1 MTLSWNEIK
10 ERAISFSKKWEDAEN
25 EAAEAKP
32 FLIDFFNIFGVSN
45 RRVTAFETHVKKL
58 DNKDGFID
66 MLWKGNI
73 LIEMKSRGKNLD
85 RAYTQAK
92 DYFPGLKDYE
102 LPKYILVCDFQTFRL
117 YDLEYDKRYEFTLK
131 DLYKKVKLF
140 GFVAGYGAS
149 VEIKE
154 QDPVNIKAAERM
166 GQLHDSLKAIGYE
179 GHELEKYLVR
189 LLFCMF
195 ADDTTIFNKDI
206 FYDYLVQHATPD
218 GANLASIINEIFEVL
233 NTPTDKRLK
242 NISEELNA
250 FPYVNGRLFEER
262 LPLASFDS
270 KMRTLLLECCT
281 LDWGKISPA
290 IFGSMFQSVM
300 NPTERRNLGA
310 HYTSE
315 TNILKLI
322 QPLFLDELWA
332 EFEKI
337 KGNKKH
343 LELFHRKIASLTF
356 LDPACGCGNF
366 LVVTYREIRLLE
378 LQVVKALLGT
388 QKVLNISD
396 YLLCNVDSYYG
407 FEYEE
412 FPAQIAQVALWLMD
426 HQMNMACSEEFGE
439 YFVRLPLRKSANIV
453 HADALELDWNSVVTS
468 SELTFIIG
476 NPPFIGSKIMTDF
489 QREQVRIAFD
499 NTTGSGTLD
508 YVSAWYAKAAHYIQ
522 GTQIKVAFVST
533 NSIVQGEQV
542 ATIWNKLMNEMG
554 IHIHFAHTTFKWSN
568 EARGKAAVYCIIIA
582 FAAYDTKHKTIFHY
596 EDIRGEAQVLPA
608 QNINAYLVDAPNTLV
623 ASRTK
628 PLCDVPEMKYGNK
641 PTDGGYLIFSNDEK
655 HAFLDLEP
663 LAEKFIKPLISA
675 KEFLN
680 GQKRW
685 CLWLPDANPAELKK
699 MPHVLKR
706 VEGVKTARLASSK
719 AATRAKA
726 QTPTLFDEIR
736 DFGDTFIVIPSTTSE
751 NRKYIP
757 MGFFDKDSI
766 ANNSCHIIPNGT
778 LYHFGMLM
786 SAMHMAWVNYVCGRL
801 ESRLRYSKDIVYNN
815 YPWAKATEKQVAKI
829 EQCAQ
834 AVLDARAQYP
844 TSTLADLYDPLT
856 MPPALLKAHNAL
868 DKAVDAA
875 YRSTAFPT
883 NAARIEFLFSM
894 YEEMK
899 S

>member
-10 ERAISFSKKWEDAEN
+10 ERAIAFSKKWEDAEN

-45 RRVTAFETHVKKL
+45 RRVTAFEAHVKKL

-73 LIEMKSRGKNLD
+73 LIEMKSRGRNLD
-85 RAYTQAK
+85 RAYAQAK
-92 DYFPGLKDYE
+92 DYFPGLKEYE

-117 YDLEYDKRYEFTLK
+117 HDLEYDKKYEFALK
-131 DLYKKVKLF
+131 DLYKKVSLF
-140 GFVAGYGAS
+140 GFIAGYSATI
-149 VEIKE
+149 EIKE

-166 GQLHDSLKAIGYE
+166 GQLHDSLKEIGYE

-189 LLFCMF
+189 LLFCLF
-195 ADDTTIFNKDI
+195 ADDTTIFNKNI
-206 FYDYLVQHATPD
+206 FYDYILEHSTPD

-262 LPLASFDS
+262 LPLASFDT

-322 QPLFLDELWA
+322 KPLFLDELWA

-337 KGNKKH
+337 KSNKSN
-343 LELFHRKIASLTF
+343 LELFHKKIASLKF

-366 LVVTYREIRLLE
+366 LVVSYREIRLLE
-378 LQVVKALLGT
+378 LQVVKALIGT
-388 QKVLNISD
+388 QRILNIAD

-426 HQMNMACSEEFGE
+426 HQMNMLCSEEFGQ

-453 HADALELDWNSVVTS
+453 HADALELDWDSVVPST
-468 SELTFIIG
+468 ELTYIIG

-499 NTTGSGTLD
+499 NITGSGTLD
-508 YVSAWYAKAAHYIQ
+508 YVSAWYAKAARYIQ
-522 GTQIKVAFVST
+522 GTHIRAAFVST

-568 EARGKAAVYCIIIA
+568 EARGNAAVYCVIIA
-582 FAAYDTKHKTIFHY
+582 FAAYNTKHKTIFHY
-596 EDIRGEAQVLPA
+596 EDIRGEAQALPA
-608 QNINAYLVDAPNTLV
+608 QNINAYLVDAPNTFI
-623 ASRTK
+623 TK
-628 PLCDVPEMKYGNK
+628 RNRPLCDVPAMNFGNM
-641 PTDGGYLIFSNDEK
+641 PLDGGNLLFSNEEK
-655 HAFLDLEP
+655 EEFLQIEP
-663 LAEKFIKPLISA
+663 NAAPYIKPLISA

-685 CLWLPDANPAELKK
+685 CLWLVNITPAELRK
-699 MPHVLKR
+699 MPNVLKR
-706 VEGVKTARLASSK
+706 VEAVKQMRLNSK
-719 AATRAKA
+719 DKGTQRHAD
-726 QTPTLFDEIR
+726 TPTLFR
-736 DFGDTFIVIPSTTSE
+736 DRNNPDTFIVIPSTTSE

-778 LYHFGMLM
+778 LYHFGVLM
-786 SAMHMAWVNYVCGRL
+786 SAMHMAWVKYVCGRL
-801 ESRLRYSKDIVYNN
+801 KSDYRYSKDIVYNN
-815 YPWAKATEKQVAKI
+815 YPWAEATPKQVAKI

-868 DKAVDAA
+868 DKAVDAT
-875 YRSTAFPT
+875 YRSAAFAT
-883 NAARIEFLFSM
+883 NAARIEFLFEM
-894 YEEMK
+894 YEEIRDK
-899 S
+899 